1 MKNLSHKRIV
11 RLGAA
16 LIITNPHSWYP
27 NLVTE
32 TKSRAAELAQ
42 FFKFYIAGSEKA
54 YISICT
60 CDVLYL
66 HETVTV
72 GLHSLRP
79 PAVTRYLFPS
89 PCSNSPFCVGSKRYG
104 YRNGYISMDLRE
116 YG

>member
-1 MKNLSHKRIV
+1 M
-11 RLGAA
+11 
-16 LIITNPHSWYP
+16 
-27 NLVTE
+27 TE

-66 HETVTV
+66 HKTVTV

-79 PAVTRYLFPS
+79 PAVTRYLIPL
-89 PCSNSPFCVGSKRYG
+89 PCSNSPFCVGSKRDG
-104 YRNGYISMDLRE
+104 YRNDYISIDLRE